1 MKYRAKPYLNKN
13 VGIKDFDNIEE
24 AVKYLE
30 DFTGYKMDF
39 VKNKKT
45 KVKTYDWELVGKLQ
59 RIKALSCRQRLGN
72 C

>member
-45 KVKTYDWELVGKLQ
+45 EVKTYDWELVGKLQ
-59 RIKALSCRQRLGN
+59 RIKA
-72 C
+72 

>member
-59 RIKALSCRQRLGN
+59 RIKA
-72 C
+72 